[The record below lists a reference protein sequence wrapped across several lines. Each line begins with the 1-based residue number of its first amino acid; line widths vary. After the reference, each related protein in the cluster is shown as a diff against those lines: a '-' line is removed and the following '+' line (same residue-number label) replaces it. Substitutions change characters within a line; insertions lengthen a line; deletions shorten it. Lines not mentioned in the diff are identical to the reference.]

1 LASHDHADRPGQ
13 AIEHHRADLGTG
25 PRAAGA
31 ARRLVESAVRRWEL
45 PALLDVLLLV
55 VSELVTNAVRHGQPP
70 VHLTVTRTPRQ
81 LRLEI
86 HDDSS
91 TEPVRS
97 TGDQPDLD
105 AETGRG
111 IDIVTALA
119 DDFGCEQVKDDG
131 KIVYAAFSRPLLGE

>member
-1 LASHDHADRPGQ
+1 
-13 AIEHHRADLGTG
+13 
-25 PRAAGA
+25 
-31 ARRLVESAVRRWEL
+31 VRRWEL

-70 VHLTVTRTPRQ
+70 VQLTVTRTPRQ

-97 TGDQPDLD
+97 TGDQPDPD

-111 IDIVTALA
+111 IEIVTALA

-131 KIVYAAFSRPLLGE
+131 KIVYAAFCRSPLQRGEPEGGCSATAAEAR